1 MLRLLPTEEADLKT
15 AAELKEIARD
25 IRKDALRGI
34 HAAGSGH
41 PGGSFSV
48 TDILTVL
55 YFNVMNVDPEDPGME
70 GRDRFVL
77 SKGHAAPAL
86 YSTLAHRGFFDPE
99 ELLTLRHIDSRL
111 QGHPDMHKCPG
122 VEVSTGS
129 LGQGFSVAV
138 GMAIADKL
146 DGKDRRTFV
155 VTGDGELQEGII
167 WEAALTAAK
176 YGLSNLIA
184 VVDWNNLQI
193 DGVVD
198 VVKKVAPIDAKFE
211 AFGWE
216 VFNVDGHDMQALL
229 DTFDKALK
237 TEGKPVCI
245 VAKTVKGK
253 GVSFMENQAGWHGKA
268 PSDEQLEAAL
278 NELGG
283 DR

>member
-1 MLRLLPTEEADLKT
+1 MKT
-15 AAELKEIARD
+15 VQELNEIARKVR
-25 IRKDALRGI
+25 IDALRGI
-34 HAAGSGH
+34 YSAGAGH

-48 TDILTVL
+48 TDILVSL
-55 YFNVMNVDPEDPGME
+55 YFKVMNIDPENPQME
-70 GRDRFVL
+70 GRDRLVL

-86 YSTLAHRGFFDPE
+86 YATLAHRGYFDPE
-99 ELLTLRHIDSRL
+99 ELLTLRKMGSRL
-111 QGHPDMHKCPG
+111 QGHPSMELCPG
-122 VEVSTGS
+122 VEMSTGS

-167 WEAALTAAK
+167 WEAALSAAK
-176 YGLSNLIA
+176 YGLDKLIC

-198 VVKKVAPIDAKFE
+198 TVKKVSPIDDKFR

-216 VFNVDGHDMQALL
+216 TFVCDGHDMQALL
-229 DTFDKALK
+229 DTYEKAMAVK
-237 TEGKPVCI
+237 GRPVCI
-245 VAKTVKGK
+245 VAKTQKGH
-253 GVSFMENQAGWHGKA
+253 GVSFMEDQAGWHGKA
-268 PSDEQLEAAL
+268 PNDEQMAQAMA
-278 NELGG
+278 ELGG